1 MFSRLKKNSKKNIFY
16 PILIDG
22 YKEFFEKNYLG
33 EWQKTK
39 CLCKKI
45 NDLDIG
51 NFDRHGAKF
60 ETVLCRSCG
69 LMRAKY
75 YLTDSALNDFYKFNF
90 RKLVKTRKPEENFDH
105 QYKVTVKK
113 KRYELIEKFLN
124 MDDKIIFDVGGSSG
138 GVIKKY
144 IKNNTCFVFDY
155 DKDYTDFA
163 NQMGIKSVFG
173 GLDEAINHNLKP
185 NLVILS
191 HVIEHWNNFEVELL
205 KLLKLLGENS
215 IAYLETP
222 GLDSLKE
229 GRRNSD
235 ILGEIQVAHKYYF
248 TSKVLKNILENS
260 GFEVLFIDS
269 HIRAIVKASKK
280 SKGIK
285 KNFFI
290 DSILNIFLAEI
301 RRFLSISKKKILKIT

>member
-22 YKEFFEKNYLG
+22 YKEFFEKNYLD

-90 RKLVKTRKPEENFDH
+90 RKLVQTRRPEENFDH
-105 QYKVTVKK
+105 QYKVTVRK

-124 MDDKIIFDVGGSSG
+124 MDSKIIFDVGGSSG
-138 GVIKKY
+138 GVIK
-144 IKNNTCFVFDY
+144 
-155 DKDYTDFA
+155 
-163 NQMGIKSVFG
+163 
-173 GLDEAINHNLKP
+173 
-185 NLVILS
+185 
-191 HVIEHWNNFEVELL
+191 
-205 KLLKLLGENS
+205 
-215 IAYLETP
+215 
-222 GLDSLKE
+222 
-229 GRRNSD
+229 
-235 ILGEIQVAHKYYF
+235 
-248 TSKVLKNILENS
+248 NI
-260 GFEVLFIDS
+260 
-269 HIRAIVKASKK
+269 
-280 SKGIK
+280 
-285 KNFFI
+285 
-290 DSILNIFLAEI
+290 
-301 RRFLSISKKKILKIT
+301 

>member
-1 MFSRLKKNSKKNIFY
+1 
-16 PILIDG
+16 
-22 YKEFFEKNYLG
+22 
-33 EWQKTK
+33 
-39 CLCKKI
+39 
-45 NDLDIG
+45 
-51 NFDRHGAKF
+51 
-60 ETVLCRSCG
+60 
-69 LMRAKY
+69 MRAKY

-90 RKLVKTRKPEENFDH
+90 RKLVKTRRPEENFDH

-124 MDDKIIFDVGGSSG
+124 IDNKIFLMLGSSG

-144 IKNNTCFVFDY
+144 IKNNKCFVFDY

-222 GLDSLKE
+222 GLDS
-229 GRRNSD
+229 
-235 ILGEIQVAHKYYF
+235 
-248 TSKVLKNILENS
+248 
-260 GFEVLFIDS
+260 
-269 HIRAIVKASKK
+269 
-280 SKGIK
+280 
-285 KNFFI
+285 
-290 DSILNIFLAEI
+290 
-301 RRFLSISKKKILKIT
+301 